1 MTAKI
6 YTIISGKGG
15 TGSTTT
21 AINIGA
27 ALAGFAKK
35 TLIID
40 MDLGMPTIGLML
52 GLETK
57 ATLHDVLSDDA
68 DVKDAIY
75 DGPSNLKILPGSIS
89 LHSFLNTDTDKLAG
103 LVESVKDDFEFIII
117 DSPTGISKNSMA
129 AISLADELIQLM
141 NPDIAS
147 LAGAMKVKAISD
159 SLEKQFFGII
169 VNRTGVVKNELS
181 SERIET
187 ALGLKILEIL
197 PEDPNIRNSVAFKA
211 PVVVKYP
218 GSPVSVGFN
227 RLSAEISGIKVPAV
241 ETFVEEKSSK
251 KKGKRKLLSINRK

>member
-15 TGSTTT
+15 TGSTT
-21 AINIGA
+21 AVINIGA

-40 MDLGMPTIGLML
+40 ADLGMPTVGLML
-52 GLETK
+52 GIETK
-57 ATLHDVLSDDA
+57 KTLHDVLSGDA
-68 DVKDAIY
+68 DIKDAIY
-75 DGPSNLKILPGSIS
+75 EGPNNLKVLPGSIS
-89 LHSFLNTDTDKLAG
+89 LNSFLNTDPAKLADV
-103 LVESVKDDFEFIII
+103 VENLKDKFEFIII
-117 DSPTGISKNSMA
+117 DSSTGISKNSLSAM
-129 AISLADELIQLM
+129 SLADELIQLM

-159 SLEKQFFGII
+159 SMSKQFFGVM

-187 ALGLKILEIL
+187 TLGLKILENL
-197 PEDPNIRNSVAFKA
+197 LEDPNVKNSVAFKA

-227 RLSAEISGIKVPAV
+227 RLSAEIAGIKVPAV

-251 KKGKRKLLSINRK
+251 KKGKRNLLSMKRK

>member
-1 MTAKI
+1 
-6 YTIISGKGG
+6 
-15 TGSTTT
+15 
-21 AINIGA
+21 
-27 ALAGFAKK
+27 
-35 TLIID
+35 
-40 MDLGMPTIGLML
+40 
-52 GLETK
+52 
-57 ATLHDVLSDDA
+57 
-68 DVKDAIY
+68 
-75 DGPSNLKILPGSIS
+75 
-89 LHSFLNTDTDKLAG
+89 
-103 LVESVKDDFEFIII
+103 
-117 DSPTGISKNSMA
+117 
-129 AISLADELIQLM
+129 
-141 NPDIAS
+141 
-147 LAGAMKVKAISD
+147 MKVKAISD